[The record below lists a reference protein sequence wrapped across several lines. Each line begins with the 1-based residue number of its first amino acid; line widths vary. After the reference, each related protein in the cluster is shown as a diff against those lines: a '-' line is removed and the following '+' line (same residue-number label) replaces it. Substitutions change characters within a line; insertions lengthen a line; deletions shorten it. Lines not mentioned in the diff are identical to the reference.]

1 VSELSLSRANTDRVE
16 ALQGAT
22 MGTTWSVKLVA
33 ARGLHP
39 AEIRGGIE
47 ARLDR
52 VVAQMSTWEPDS
64 DLSRFNRAPAGS
76 WYRLRDE
83 CLTVLA
89 YALEVAGDTGGA
101 YDPTVGPLVDLWGF
115 GPAQRQHTRPPA
127 DAIAAAR
134 ARTGWAQLTL
144 DVRGRRMRQPG
155 GVSVDLSSIAKGFAV
170 DQVAAHLRRLGVT
183 SYLVEIGGELRGYGA
198 KPDGTP
204 WWVALER
211 PPDSPHEGSRP
222 GDMIVALHDLSVATS
237 GDYRRFFEDGGRS
250 YSHTID
256 PRTGCPVD
264 HGLASVTVLHPECMI
279 ADALATALT
288 VLGPAAGLAYARRR
302 GLAALFIERGPRGI
316 EERMTPRFA
325 AMLE

>member
-1 VSELSLSRANTDRVE
+1 M
-16 ALQGAT
+16 LQGAT

-33 ARGLHP
+33 TRGLHP
-39 AEIRGGIE
+39 AEIRSGIE

-64 DLSRFNRAPAGS
+64 DLSRFNRAAAGR
-76 WYRLRDE
+76 WHELRDE

-89 YALEVAGDTGGA
+89 HALEVAGDTGGA

-115 GPAQRQHTRPPA
+115 GPAPRRRTRPPA

-134 ARTGWAQLTL
+134 ARTGWERLTL
-144 DVRGRRMRQPG
+144 DPRGRRVRQPG

-183 SYLVEIGGELRGYGA
+183 SYLVEIGGELRGHGA

-211 PPDSPHEGSRP
+211 PPVSPGRGIGA
-222 GDMIVALHDLSVATS
+222 GDLIVALHGLSVATS
-237 GDYRRFFEDGGRS
+237 GDYRRFFEDGGRC

-256 PRTGCPVD
+256 PRTGCPVE

-279 ADALATALT
+279 ADALATALM

-302 GLAALFIERGPRGI
+302 GLAALFVERGPRGV
-316 EERMTPRFA
+316 EEHMTPGFA